1 VLLPNAGI
9 AVFLCKVSLAI
20 LDFHLT
26 KIFGSMDSNERR
38 TSTRRVTHETG
49 RFTRATAGS
58 DSLHRGLSLL
68 KAFRAGAG
76 ALTNGELAARTGLPR
91 PTVSRLT
98 RVLVDTG
105 FLRYDVEERAYRLG
119 AAVLSLADAF
129 QQANRVPEVA
139 LPLMRA
145 VAQAGRVNVGLA
157 VGDGPEMV
165 YLASV
170 RHSGDSVTRTRRVVP
185 GTRAPVELTAIGLA
199 YLAALP
205 QEVRE
210 GLLREIAIRYGDA
223 WAPLGANAERAIVQA
238 RQQGYCTAAYQP
250 GHMLAVATTFI
261 GADGQLY
268 AVNIS
273 FPDKASHD
281 ADTSRHVASLLELV
295 ADIQAAWQA

>member
-1 VLLPNAGI
+1 
-9 AVFLCKVSLAI
+9 
-20 LDFHLT
+20 
-26 KIFGSMDSNERR
+26 MDSSERK
-38 TSTRRVTHETG
+38 TSTRRVTYETG
-49 RFTRATAGS
+49 RFTRETAGS

-105 FLRYDVEERAYRLG
+105 FLRYDVGERAYRLG

-129 QQANRVPEVA
+129 QQASRVPEAA

-145 VAQAGRVNVGLA
+145 VALAGRVNVGLA
-157 VGDGPEMV
+157 VGDGPDMV

-205 QEVRE
+205 EDVRVA
-210 GLLREIAIRYGDA
+210 LLEEIAGRYGDA
-223 WAPLGANAERAIVQA
+223 WAPLGANAERAMVEA
-238 RQQGYCTAAYQP
+238 RQRGYCTAAYQP
-250 GHMLAVATTFI
+250 GHMRAVATTFV
-261 GADGQLY
+261 GADRELY

-273 FPDKASHD
+273 FPDKVSND
-281 ADTSRHVASLLELV
+281 ADISRHVTSLRTLV
-295 ADIQAAWQA
+295 TDIQAAWQA